1 MVGISFSLQRSS
13 CCECTT
19 QPLFFNR
26 HMFNKQ
32 VAPHEIIELDADDD
46 HDGVTII
53 DAKTSDYKNKQAVGH
68 PVNCWKNAKV
78 DPLCTCLLLMPLV
91 CAIYH

>member
-1 MVGISFSLQRSS
+1 MVDISFSLQRSS

-19 QPLFFNR
+19 QPLFSNR

-32 VAPHEIIELDADDD
+32 VAHEIIELDADDD
-46 HDGVTII
+46 PDGVTII

-68 PVNCWKNAKV
+68 PVNCRKNAKV
-78 DPLCTCLLLMPLV
+78 DPLSTCLLLVPLV